1 MTNSV
6 AGAAYLEG
14 YRDALQAVA
23 YPEDLPLLIQIAYLV
38 MFAVCPVVGF
48 ALLGI
53 AVWLSGTLPR
63 GAAVLLIANGLLTQA
78 SKLGTL
84 TDLVQIALLIVADG
98 WVAWAIWKQPFT
110 GAVEAEAQPRVR

>member
-1 MTNSV
+1 M
-6 AGAAYLEG
+6 
-14 YRDALQAVA
+14 A

-53 AVWLSGTLPR
+53 AVWRSGTLPR

-78 SKLGTL
+78 SELGTL
-84 TDLVQIALLIVADG
+84 TDLVQIALLIIADG
-98 WVAWAIWKQPFT
+98 
-110 GAVEAEAQPRVR
+110 